1 MEKGLELT
9 IDDMMFLYAKIN
21 IANIKKLDFDND
33 IDFMCIH
40 VAYHLCKHYPKSVYD
55 YLYNDSY
62 SILYN
67 VSNDFH
73 DSSDLQYYYENKF
86 GVYVP

>member
-21 IANIKKLDFDND
+21 IANIKKLDIDND
-33 IDFMCIH
+33 VDFMCIH

-55 YLYNDSY
+55 YLYNDTH
-62 SILYN
+62 SILDN
-67 VSNDFH
+67 ACDNIS
-73 DSSDLQYYYENKF
+73 DSSDLHYYYENKF